1 MSERRAGWRELVW
14 VGDPCCVQ
22 PEVMVAW
29 TQAGEGHDGQRGT
42 VRGTPITRPFSE
54 HSCPETLMTGPLPR
68 LAWARPGMTFH
79 LLGSASLLS
88 PESPEAGILSGNCGA
103 QGCTRGFC

>member
-14 VGDPCCVQ
+14 AGDPCCVQ

-42 VRGTPITRPFSE
+42 VRGTPHRK
-54 HSCPETLMTGPLPR
+54 TLLGALLPR
-68 LAWARPGMTFH
+68 DTDDWASAQAGMGSPWHDLPPAW
-79 LLGSASLLS
+79 
-88 PESPEAGILSGNCGA
+88 
-103 QGCTRGFC
+103 FCFSSEP